1 MGFST
6 WGIQLKNAEVGVYL
20 LQENTCLRSTLQLRK
35 KKKEFFLVKRR
46 QQSSRS
52 SLKLCG
58 FLYFKVFLKTSI
70 PPFGAPFLHKGV
82 AVYTTVF
89 LTAQEGTFSDQN
101 NPKIVYYQKM
111 FNGVKKIK
119 HYIFM
124 GSGVSFL
131 HSSIF
136 LLYAGFGFF
145 PPAEIMHT
153 CCMQF

>member
-1 MGFST
+1 MGDPAQKCRSWGVPST
-6 WGIQLKNAEVGVYL
+6 GKHLFKKYFVAKE
-20 LQENTCLRSTLQLRK
+20 K

-89 LTAQEGTFSDQN
+89 LTA
-101 NPKIVYYQKM
+101 
-111 FNGVKKIK
+111 
-119 HYIFM
+119 
-124 GSGVSFL
+124 
-131 HSSIF
+131 
-136 LLYAGFGFF
+136 
-145 PPAEIMHT
+145 
-153 CCMQF
+153 